1 MTNINHNRPTL
12 RLLDNYKRELRS
24 LSHSDKISKVAT
36 EETTRGRKKRMPDV
50 SPSAQQIIL
59 SMFDAADRYYQSFSK
74 FLQTLSPEAE
84 KSIRKKGTAFRRE
97 LDHAQAKLI
106 DECVKLVVE
115 ALREK
120 IEGKNGVME
129 WLIWFQDDAQNTN
142 DSGLLNIL
150 EIGVRPAFKKIEVA
164 IDEGVFRQ
172 NPSTAGC

>member
-36 EETTRGRKKRMPDV
+36 EEPTRGRKKRMPDV

-97 LDHAQAKLI
+97 LDHAQVKLI

-120 IEGKNGVME
+120 IEVRVSQSTGHG
-129 WLIWFQDDAQNTN
+129 FQ
-142 DSGLLNIL
+142 
-150 EIGVRPAFKKIEVA
+150 
-164 IDEGVFRQ
+164 
-172 NPSTAGC
+172 